1 MSKSLIVFSLL
12 VLMIIIKDCHGA
24 LFFQHRFNP
33 KMVERPAK
41 VAVLDHPKPEKLT
54 LSQILRF
61 WAQSAGLENQK
72 VILKNPV
79 PLCIQQEWGRKFPF
93 NQKKCGYM
101 KAFVCSKT
109 CKIKMV
115 K

>member
-1 MSKSLIVFSLL
+1 MGSFERDVEVTDCVFLACL
-12 VLMIIIKDCHGA
+12 DDHYHGA

-72 VILKNPV
+72 IILKNPV

-101 KAFVCSKT
+101 KAFVCSK
-109 CKIKMV
+109 
-115 K
+115 